1 MHQAEQL
8 LHAHLTTKATVA
20 SAGVLY
26 GLCIAADAATKQI
39 SWPRVHDALK
49 QHFQPASDKAW
60 LSKLD
65 RIKKAG
71 WDMHAATAAY
81 LTN

>member
-1 MHQAEQL
+1 MHQAETL

-39 SWPRVHDALK
+39 SWPRVHEALHS
-49 QHFQPASDKAW
+49 HFEPASDKAW
-60 LSKLD
+60 ISKLD

-71 WDMHAATAAY
+71 WDMHDAAAKE
-81 LTN
+81 LQR